1 MHWLPPTL
9 LLPQSL
15 LSPGLLAV
23 CWASWS
29 SGLFLFT
36 QVMLAPTSFPATL
49 PLPLSSPFG
58 GYSQASAFLL
68 AFAFGSGWS
77 PLPFPSPRKLHSPF
91 RSWSPSTCLRHQ
103 CSPASCPLSSHCC
116 VSHWIVTADFPI
128 SPRLNLPVFIS
139 QPLVPSQM
147 DGWMSFQER
156 HMAEHQDC
164 YLLFLLSLVLTPLT
178 SMA

>member
-15 LSPGLLAV
+15 LSPDLLAV

-116 VSHWIVTADFPI
+116 VSHWIVTAV
-128 SPRLNLPVFIS
+128 SPSPQDLIFLS
-139 QPLVPSQM
+139 LYPSPSYPAKWM
-147 DGWMSFQER
+147 DG
-156 HMAEHQDC
+156 
-164 YLLFLLSLVLTPLT
+164 
-178 SMA
+178 